1 MCAWNSS
8 QILGPSL
15 FGLTYMKTVAR
26 APKTIFFVSTA
37 CVMISLCFLSLVRLP
52 PNTHHLSPD
61 QTLAIAEANGSLGR
75 SGQRGQRQSRR
86 ENTLV
91 DASVPELIV
100 DDEEIRGRKRNNAT
114 AKKDPKLTEIA

>member
-1 MCAWNSS
+1 
-8 QILGPSL
+8 
-15 FGLTYMKTVAR
+15 
-26 APKTIFFVSTA
+26 
-37 CVMISLCFLSLVRLP
+37 MISLCFLSLVRLP